1 MTSPAGMPL
10 EEIQGWFR
18 RHWPNFEKTVALSE
32 AAEGRARLCL
42 RVEARHL
49 RPGETVSGPTMMLLA
64 DAALYVALLSVD
76 RDATDAVTSN
86 FNISFLRRPGQHDL
100 VADAELLKS
109 GRRLVV
115 GEVRIL
121 GQAGELV
128 AHATV
133 TYARP

>member
-1 MTSPAGMPL
+1 MSAPKGMPL
-10 EEIQGWFR
+10 EEIRDWFR
-18 RHWPNFEKTVALSE
+18 RHWPNFENTVALAE
-32 AAEGRARLCL
+32 AGEGRARLCL
-42 RVEARHL
+42 QVEQRHL

-115 GEVRIL
+115 GVVRIL

-133 TYARP
+133 TFARP

>member
-1 MTSPAGMPL
+1 MTAPVGMPL
-10 EEIQGWFR
+10 EEIRDWFG
-18 RHWPNFEKTVALSE
+18 RHWPDFEKTVVLAE
-32 AAEGRARLCL
+32 AQEGRARLCL
-42 RVEARHL
+42 PVEERHL

-86 FNISFLRRPGQHDL
+86 FNISFLRRPGQQDL
-100 VADAELLKS
+100 VADAELLKC